1 VLFNLGVACSEVGQ
15 LEKAIAVLQRLIELD
30 PHHVHGLVAL
40 GVAFVRAEQ
49 YSRGEDLLRRA
60 LRLEPRNLWAL
71 RNLGGCLP
79 KLGKSAEALAVLE
92 LAIEV
97 GPNDMHTVIGL
108 AQALEEVGRTAE
120 ADDLYLRIIRAGGPE
135 QLVLLAKDRRTI
147 ITQQTMRNR
156 APLRM
161 DVASYLRGA
170 LDKFQGLSTEEVRA
184 IGIEIAMLGQSGL
197 DINNPNPQYTLRSL
211 PGHFSGI
218 HLCAIMY
225 AAFKHFAPHQDVG
238 IDFSKECDGDAGVA
252 SRSTDRPP
260 RPTPGPSTT
269 RPRPH
274 LLPPRPP
281 GGTAVLA
288 SIAINVDASKVEART
303 RTAGLIRPEGLV
315 CAYLGR

>member
-1 VLFNLGVACSEVGQ
+1 M
-15 LEKAIAVLQRLIELD
+15 
-30 PHHVHGLVAL
+30 
-40 GVAFVRAEQ
+40 RAEQ

-71 RNLGGCLP
+71 RNLGGCLL
-79 KLGKSAEALAVLE
+79 KRGKSAEALAVLE

-135 QLVLLAKDRRTI
+135 QLVLLAKDRRTVI
-147 ITQQTMRNR
+147 AQQTMRNR

-170 LDKFQGLSTEEVRA
+170 IDKFQGLSTEEVRA

-238 IDFSKECDGDAGVA
+238 IDFSKEWETAMGDA
-252 SRSTDRPP
+252 R
-260 RPTPGPSTT
+260 
-269 RPRPH
+269 
-274 LLPPRPP
+274 
-281 GGTAVLA
+281 
-288 SIAINVDASKVEART
+288 VES
-303 RTAGLIRPEGLV
+303 
-315 CAYLGR
+315 